1 MAYCKNCGT
10 KLDDGA
16 KFCPKCGNPTNG
28 EVDAPKSDDNGK
40 NNEDAKNAKVGCI
53 SLVVIILIIGYIFN
67 KFSGSEDS
75 KASDDANAPKTEQ
88 VASENP
94 ITETDS
100 KKKAMS
106 EEGYKDGYKRGFGF
120 DDWAIEHYSEKDY
133 KDFARSIYTI
143 AHKAPS
149 NQEEKELYDLYEEGY
164 IKGIR
169 AGIEAQGANKN
180 ESSEFLEKGH
190 TYKSSRY
197 KIELAVAEHY
207 SELELRLYNDG
218 SIELIETG
226 TYPNHEFKDYTKT
239 FECKM
244 VKKDESKRDVRKQWY
259 QIEGESG
266 NEVTKMFVDMDGKV
280 YRNFGKNDFEA
291 VGDGSCYQTTLTRT
305 K

>member
-1 MAYCKNCGT
+1 MAFCKHCGS
-10 KLDDGA
+10 KLEDGA

-67 KFSGSEDS
+67 KCGGGEDS

-94 ITETDS
+94 TTETDS
-100 KKKAMS
+100 KKKAIS

-120 DDWAIEHYSEKDY
+120 DDWKMEHYSEKDY
-133 KDFARSIYTI
+133 KDFARSFYTI

-149 NQEEKELYDLYEEGY
+149 SQEEKELYDLYEEGY

-169 AGIEAQGANKN
+169 AGIEAQGK
-180 ESSEFLEKGH
+180 STDKPKEFLEKGH
-190 TYKSSRY
+190 TYQSSRY
-197 KIELAVAEHY
+197 RVELAAVEHY
-207 SELELRLYNDG
+207 CQYELKLYNDG
-218 SIELIETG
+218 SIELIGTG
-226 TYPNHEFKDYTKT
+226 TYPNHEFEDYTQT
-239 FECKM
+239 YECKM
-244 VKKDESKRDVRKQWY
+244 TKKTESKRDIEKQWY
-259 QIEGESG
+259 KIEGKYH
-266 NEVTKMFVDMDGKV
+266 NQVITLLVDMEGNI
-280 YRNFGKNDFEA
+280 YGYFGKNAFDA
-291 VGDGSCYQTTLTRT
+291 IGDRSCYMSTFTRT